1 MLKHQIYINLP
12 NQNRELLIKKTAI
25 LDLTQLNTYGILS
38 NWLTTRWESL
48 SQQEHTHFITMFWS
62 SQGAISIEFTPIHWI
77 SFPSCVV
84 FCRIKVNLCV
94 FLLSASLKSLPQW
107 VWIQS
112 RDSRAATRCG
122 INQNWC
128 FKLSHSKSTL
138 YSKECIKQK
147 KSLHPTSQALVA
159 DSHGIL

>member
-1 MLKHQIYINLP
+1 MLKHQIYVNLP
-12 NQNRELLIKKTAI
+12 IQNRELFIKKTAI
-25 LDLTQLNTYGILS
+25 LDLTQLNKYSILS

-48 SQQEHTHFITMFWS
+48 SQQEHKHFITMLWS
-62 SQGAISIEFTPIHWI
+62 SQGAIGVEFTLIHWI
-77 SFPSCVV
+77 SFPSGAV

-112 RDSRAATRCG
+112 RDLSAVISCR

-147 KSLHPTSQALVA
+147 NHCIQHHKHL
-159 DSHGIL
+159 

>member
-1 MLKHQIYINLP
+1 MLKHQIYVNLP
-12 NQNRELLIKKTAI
+12 IQNRELFIKKTAI
-25 LDLTQLNTYGILS
+25 LDLTQLNKYSILS

-48 SQQEHTHFITMFWS
+48 SQQEHTHFITMLWS
-62 SQGAISIEFTPIHWI
+62 SQGAIGVEFTLIHWI
-77 SFPSCVV
+77 SFPSGAV
-84 FCRIKVNLCV
+84 FCRKKVNLCV

-112 RDSRAATRCG
+112 RDLSAVISCR

-147 KSLHPTSQALVA
+147 NHCIQHHKHL
-159 DSHGIL
+159 

>member
-1 MLKHQIYINLP
+1 MCKGFSQGQRKLSLITSGSYLP
-12 NQNRELLIKKTAI
+12 GVREADFDSVYRGRWQSKAPLLCYS
-25 LDLTQLNTYGILS
+25 L
-38 NWLTTRWESL
+38 WESL
-48 SQQEHTHFITMFWS
+48 SQQEHTHFITMLWS
-62 SQGAISIEFTPIHWI
+62 SQGAISVEFTLIHWI
-77 SFPSCVV
+77 SFPSGAV

-112 RDSRAATRCG
+112 RDLSAVISCR

-147 KSLHPTSQALVA
+147 NHCIQHHKHL
-159 DSHGIL
+159 

>member
-12 NQNRELLIKKTAI
+12 IQNRELLIKKTAI
-25 LDLTQLNTYGILS
+25 LDFTQLNKYSILS
-38 NWLTTRWESL
+38 NWLTTESL
-48 SQQEHTHFITMFWS
+48 SQQERTHFITMFWS
-62 SQGAISIEFTPIHWI
+62 PQGAISIEFTPIHWI
-77 SFPSCVV
+77 SFPSGAV
-84 FCRIKVNLCV
+84 FSRIKVNLCV

-112 RDSRAATRCG
+112 RDLRAVIRCR

-147 KSLHPTSQALVA
+147 NHCIQHHKHL
-159 DSHGIL
+159 

>member
-1 MLKHQIYINLP
+1 MLKHQIYVNLP
-12 NQNRELLIKKTAI
+12 IQNRELFIKKTAI
-25 LDLTQLNTYGILS
+25 LDLTQLNKYSILS

-48 SQQEHTHFITMFWS
+48 SQQEHTHFITMLWS
-62 SQGAISIEFTPIHWI
+62 SQGAISVEFTLIHWI
-77 SFPSCVV
+77 SFPSGAV

-112 RDSRAATRCG
+112 RDLRAVIRCR

-147 KSLHPTSQALVA
+147 NHCIQHHKHL
-159 DSHGIL
+159 